1 MKTAGLVLNSILI
14 SVIFFFLHVESK
26 DDEGTIQ
33 SKEDLREN
41 IR

>member
-1 MKTAGLVLNSILI
+1 MKTAGLVLNNIPI
-14 SVIFFFLHVESK
+14 SVIFFLHDESK

-33 SKEDLREN
+33 FKEDLREN